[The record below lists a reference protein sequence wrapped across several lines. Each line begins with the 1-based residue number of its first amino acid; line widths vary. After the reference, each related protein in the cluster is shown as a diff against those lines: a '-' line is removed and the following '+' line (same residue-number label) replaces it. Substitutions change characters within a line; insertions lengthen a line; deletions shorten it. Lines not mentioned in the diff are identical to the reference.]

1 MFHPLF
7 SPVLR
12 FAGPVSYDS
21 HHKHTIHDNFLET
34 TKISHFEFHAKFGMA
49 CCASRPNKGRT
60 TTRDVC
66 IFVGFFHSGPS
77 CRTVD
82 VLLFVPGIRFGDVH
96 GGHESQMNHIGPQ
109 LVQLNLGFQTCS
121 RSILGQRMP
130 QESQKKWGFSGGE
143 GWWPRRNPEKR
154 KKLIFRSPGCGIFIR
169 RVTLC
174 LIDTHGSWHSSQY
187 VNLQIHVLHA

>member
-1 MFHPLF
+1 
-7 SPVLR
+7 
-12 FAGPVSYDS
+12 
-21 HHKHTIHDNFLET
+21 
-34 TKISHFEFHAKFGMA
+34 MA

-96 GGHESQMNHIGPQ
+96 GGHESQMNHIGLQ
-109 LVQLNLGFQTCS
+109 LLQLNLGKNRVCKS
-121 RSILGQRMP
+121 SILGQRMP
-130 QESQKKWGFSGGE
+130 QESQKSGGFQA
-143 GWWPRRNPEKR
+143 GKVGGLAVTPKKR